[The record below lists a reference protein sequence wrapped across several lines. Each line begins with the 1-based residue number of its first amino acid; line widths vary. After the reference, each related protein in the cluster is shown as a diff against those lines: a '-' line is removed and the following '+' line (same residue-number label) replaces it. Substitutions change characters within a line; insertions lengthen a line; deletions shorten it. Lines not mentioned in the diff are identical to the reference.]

1 MRGHGAVTPF
11 WYFVGGGCL
20 LGGAFAAIQGG
31 WAEIIYL
38 GVNGFIVYLS
48 IRLASRSM
56 LVVGVF
62 GLIGY
67 LSYFTHEYFADV
79 TEWPIA
85 LIVMGMVMIGL
96 SAYAFKLGQ
105 GIHDAG
111 RGS

>member
-20 LGGAFAAIQGG
+20 LGGAFGAIQGG

-79 TEWPIA
+79 TGWPIA